1 VISVGQHL
9 ASVASLDLPQVAR
22 LTSAASEQPAKHL
35 LPTRQPRAGAELAP
49 ASLIVPLPRGERVSG
64 VSKRA
69 LARGN
74 LEVSIDHH
82 RGELLD

>member
-1 VISVGQHL
+1 
-9 ASVASLDLPQVAR
+9 
-22 LTSAASEQPAKHL
+22 
-35 LPTRQPRAGAELAP
+35 
-49 ASLIVPLPRGERVSG
+49 VPLPRGERVSG